1 MAQRLVYERFL
12 WFHDQ
17 VRRGAFPNARDLA
30 RQFEYSINQARRD
43 IEFLR
48 DRLGAPLEYD
58 AHRKGYRYTDDAFE
72 LPATWL
78 TEGQLTALLLAR
90 AALER
95 LVSARALPE
104 LDGVRDKLATYG
116 FLRPRGAPDPERLIS
131 LRDPAE
137 AAGDPDVL
145 HACLDALIAG
155 RKLPIRY
162 LAAAS
167 GEITERTVRP
177 YHLVHHDGGWHLIAH
192 CELRNAVRDFAL
204 VRTELTGPATEPFAR
219 DPAFDPDAYLE
230 ASFGIFHGPG
240 RHQVVLRF
248 TPFRARWVRHQ
259 RWHREQE
266 MEEHADGSLTL
277 RFPASHFP
285 EVKMEILKF
294 GADCEVL
301 APAALRQE
309 IAAET
314 ARLTALYAHDATSQS
329 PADAGSQPPSPPG
342 RGPG

>member
-1 MAQRLVYERFL
+1 MGQRLVYERFL
-12 WFHDQ
+12 WFHDR
-17 VRRGAFPNARDLA
+17 VRKGAFPNASDLA
-30 RQFEYSINQARRD
+30 RQFEYSKTQARRD

-48 DRLGAPLEYD
+48 DRLRAPLEYD
-58 AHRKGYRYTDDAFE
+58 VRRKGYLYTDGAFE

-78 TEGQLTALLLAR
+78 TGAELTALLLAR

-104 LDGVRDKLATYG
+104 LDEVREKLATYG

-131 LRDPAE
+131 LRDPSE

-145 HACLDALIAG
+145 HGCLTALIAG
-155 RKLPIRY
+155 RSLPIRY
-162 LAAAS
+162 LAAS
-167 GEITERTVRP
+167 TGKTTERTVRP

-192 CELRNAVRDFAL
+192 CELRDALRDFAL
-204 VRTELTGPATEPFAR
+204 VRLEITGPARDLFPR
-219 DPAFDPDAYLE
+219 DPAFDPEAYLE

-240 RHQVVLRF
+240 RHRVVLRF

-259 RWHREQE
+259 RWHRDQE
-266 MEEHADGSLTL
+266 MEEHPDGSLTL

-301 APAALRQE
+301 APPALRAE
-309 IAAET
+309 IAAEAAHLT
-314 ARLTALYAHDATSQS
+314 ARYAERPS
-329 PADAGSQPPSPPG
+329 PAGGGPG
-342 RGPG
+342 RGRPA